1 MYPEDP
7 KDLEVEKAYEQFIK
21 EYISVPV
28 EHAKA
33 GEKWHWVRSEKNTLS
48 ISLKKIPARRR
59 KVVRQSKRKNR

>member
-1 MYPEDP
+1 MHPEDP

-33 GEKWHWVRSEKNTLS
+33 EEKLTRSEKSTLS
-48 ISLKKIPARRR
+48 RKEKAVRARRR
-59 KVVRQSKRKNR
+59 NMVKQSKRKNR